1 MFVSDLLGDS
11 GGALRVIGAISG
23 QNETASLQ
31 INVFVSQDQIR
42 EDYIDLMAYG
52 GNMYWLQPSEETTR
66 PNWGKRDVYSSIR
79 IRFFSSMRRRGML
92 SNRPE
97 IGDLLYLPNADIATC
112 GPNRPRRLVTF
123 TRFPV
128 AGFANHL

>member
-66 PNWGKRDVYSSIR
+66 PNWGEKGCVFVHTYSFLFLDASA
-79 IRFFSSMRRRGML
+79 G
-92 SNRPE
+92 
-97 IGDLLYLPNADIATC
+97 NAI
-112 GPNRPRRLVTF
+112 
-123 TRFPV
+123 
-128 AGFANHL
+128 